1 MSASSFGRSTPLRV
15 AVLRGGE
22 SAERDVSLASGAA
35 VVDALVSRG
44 HEVITVDPAETLID
58 TMDWSNIDV
67 AFLAL
72 HGRFG
77 EDGETQTRLD
87 ELGVRYTGSNA
98 ATSRLAFSKS
108 ASKERFIQENV
119 ATPAYVL
126 IHESDDA
133 TRIQQRAMQVGFPLV
148 IKPDAQ
154 GSSLGVSYV
163 SASEHLPDALTQCF
177 HYDRFGLLESAIAG
191 TEWTASFLD
200 DEPLPLIRIEHDGPL
215 FDFNAKYEDANTNYT
230 FEFDLPSNVI
240 QAIQACALQACQS
253 LGTTGLV
260 RVDLRLDRFQQPW
273 VLEVN
278 TIPGLTDH
286 SLAPKAAAFAGIDFS
301 ELCERMVTSCLESVP
316 VPPRD

>member
-1 MSASSFGRSTPLRV
+1 MPSSTFGRPTPLRV
-15 AVLRGGE
+15 AVLLGGD

-35 VVDALVSRG
+35 VASALATRG
-44 HEVITVDPAETLID
+44 HTIVTVDPSETSMK
-58 TMDWSNIDV
+58 TMDWSAIDV

-77 EDGETQTRLD
+77 EDGEVQTQLD
-87 ELGVRYTGSNA
+87 ELGVRYTGSDA

-148 IKPDAQ
+148 VKPDAQ

-163 SASEHLPDALTQCF
+163 PTAEHLPEALTQCF
-177 HYDRFGLLESAIAG
+177 HHDQFGLLESAITG
-191 TEWTASFLD
+191 TEWTAAFLD
-200 DEPLPLIRIEHDGPL
+200 DEPLPLIRIEHAGTF
-215 FDFNAKYEDANTNYT
+215 FDFNAKYEDTSTSYT
-230 FEFDLPSNVI
+230 FEFDLPSSVI
-240 QAIQACALQACQS
+240 RAIQTCASQACRS

-260 RVDLRLDRFQQPW
+260 RVDLRLDRYHQPW

-286 SLAPKAAAFAGIDFS
+286 SLAPKAAAFAGIQFPD
-301 ELCERMVTSCLESVP
+301 LCERIVTSCLEAVP
-316 VPPRD
+316 APPRD